1 MGGDHAPTEVI
12 RGAISFVRSS
22 RPEAMGV
29 TVQLVGDPS
38 VIASHLKREG
48 AEGDARL
55 VVVPATQVVAMDE
68 HPLESL
74 RKKPDSSISV
84 CARRVKTGEAHA
96 TMSAGNTGACLVA
109 AVMIVERLTQISR
122 PPIACVL
129 PTQNGKPVLLVD
141 GGANVD
147 CQPSHLADFA
157 LLGSVYSQRVFGIE
171 NPRVALLS
179 NGEEEG
185 KGDELVKRSRALLQ
199 ALPVNFIG
207 SIEGNHFA
215 EDRAD
220 VIVSDGFAGNVLL
233 KTAEGMG
240 ALAMSVIENAVKN
253 AENPVERETLERVLG
268 DVRRRVDYAEYG
280 GAPLLGLNGVSVIAH
295 GRSDARAI
303 ENAIAMAS
311 RAARSGYVSAVKEAL
326 EGIAVG

>member
-1 MGGDHAPTEVI
+1 MGGDHAPAEVI
-12 RGAISFVRSS
+12 RGSISFVRSS
-22 RPEAMGV
+22 RPEAEGV
-29 TVQLVGDPS
+29 IVQLVGDPS
-38 VIASHLKREG
+38 VIASHLEAEG
-48 AEGDARL
+48 AAGDVRL
-55 VVVPATQVVAMDE
+55 VIVPATQVVAMDE

-109 AVMIVERLTQISR
+109 AVMIVERLSQISR

-129 PTQNGKPVLLVD
+129 PTQSGKPVLLVD

-185 KGDELVKRSRALLQ
+185 KGDELVKRARPLLQ
-199 ALPVNFIG
+199 ALPVNFVG

-215 EDRAD
+215 EGRAD

-240 ALAMSVIENAVKN
+240 ALALSVIENAVKN
-253 AENPVERETLERVLG
+253 AENPVAREALERVLA
-268 DVRRRVDYAEYG
+268 DVRSRVDYAEYG
-280 GAPLLGLNGVSVIAH
+280 GAPLLGINGVSVIAH
-295 GRSDARAI
+295 GRSGARAI
-303 ENAIAMAS
+303 ESAIGMAA

-326 EGIAVG
+326 EGIAA